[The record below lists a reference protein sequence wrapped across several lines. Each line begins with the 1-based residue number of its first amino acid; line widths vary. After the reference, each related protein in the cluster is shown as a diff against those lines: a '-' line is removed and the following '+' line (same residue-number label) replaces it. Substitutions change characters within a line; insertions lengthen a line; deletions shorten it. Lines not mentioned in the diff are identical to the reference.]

1 MPRNTLIS
9 ERGKLVMPRITGKE
23 VNMSITGTRLLSPR
37 RPEKDKE
44 KLPAKV
50 TLNQVW
56 PRNEVLTQ
64 DKVIQKY
71 LERPR
76 IKLPAI
82 ARSSRL
88 TNEER
93 YDLRALL
100 RVRCFDFS
108 LQVRQLIPEW
118 TRNRSNSK
126 SSTSSSSCFR
136 RYDPFTGGR
145 EITRKR
151 FPLVMYDQ
159 NYQQDELAHKDRSK
173 EKSRKIVPL
182 KSSILEGQRVN
193 LREKYKFEAS
203 ENDLVNRHIKRKPG
217 VGKLAP

>member
-1 MPRNTLIS
+1 
-9 ERGKLVMPRITGKE
+9 MPRITGKD
-23 VNMSITGTRLLSPR
+23 VNISVTGKRLLSPR
-37 RPEKDKE
+37 RPEKERKE
-44 KLPAKV
+44 KLPTKV
-50 TLNQVW
+50 SLKQVW
-56 PRNEVLTQ
+56 PSRNEVLTQ

-82 ARSSRL
+82 ARPSRL
-88 TNEER
+88 TNDER

-118 TRNRSNSK
+118 TRYRSNSK

-145 EITRKR
+145 EMTRKR
-151 FPLVMYDQ
+151 FPLVMYDKT
-159 NYQQDELAHKDRSK
+159 YQQDETPHKERSK
-173 EKSRKIVPL
+173 EKRKIVPL
-182 KSSILEGQRVN
+182 TSSSLEGQRVN

-203 ENDLVNRHIKRKPG
+203 ENDLINRHLKRKPG